1 MKYPYLG
8 HIENDKENLVILFLK
23 ENYGM
28 VVMSNVSDENLSFGT
43 LSNFNEKDFEL
54 LPKDRCVRLSN

>member
-1 MKYPYLG
+1 MNYPYLG

-28 VVMSNVSDENLSFGT
+28 VVMSNVPDENLSFGT